1 MAIKKVLSFSD
12 WLDSGYNEP
21 KGDNFKDWNRTAKAM
36 RAERIAMVADICD
49 VSTTTVL
56 NLELGNYGL
65 KDYYLEAIV
74 SLAGQPLVFMDKKN
88 KDFLLVTLED

>member
-1 MAIKKVLSFSD
+1 MAIKKVLSFSE

-21 KGDNFKDWNRTAKAM
+21 KGDFKEWNRKAKAL

-49 VSTTTVL
+49 VSLTTVV
-56 NLELGNYGL
+56 NIEKGNYGL

-74 SLAGQPLVFMDKKN
+74 SLAGHPLVFNDKKE
-88 KDFLLVTLED
+88 FILVTLEE

>member
-1 MAIKKVLSFSD
+1 MAIKKVLSFGQ
-12 WLDSGYNEP
+12 WLDEGYESP
-21 KGDNFKDWNRTAKAM
+21 KVDFKDWNRTAKAM

-49 VSTTTVL
+49 ISTTTVL
-56 NLELGNYGL
+56 NLECGNYGI